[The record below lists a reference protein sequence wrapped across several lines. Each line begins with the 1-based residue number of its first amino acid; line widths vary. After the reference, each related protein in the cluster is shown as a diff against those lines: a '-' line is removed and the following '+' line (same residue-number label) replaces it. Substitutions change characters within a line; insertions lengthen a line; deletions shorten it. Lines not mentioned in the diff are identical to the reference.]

1 MSVTK
6 PKKQVKTFEKSAE
19 LREIADKVITKEG
32 MNLSPAKIEYL
43 LVYPYISKTVA
54 GKCIKANSEL
64 KYFSDNDY
72 LIEISGELFD
82 ALDEDSRYVLMYH
95 ELMHVLPIM
104 DDQTGDWKYTIR
116 QHDLQDFSRLIN
128 KYGVDWINRIKLSVS
143 SLYDLSPA
151 AEDSI
156 KI

>member
-6 PKKQVKTFEKSAE
+6 PKKQVKTFEKSSE